1 MSTAADL
8 PATTGLEP
16 EVTPQAKPGDI
27 DDGQAIYIGSVVH
40 RKVSVKGTGGFSATV
55 VVTVQQGQVW
65 MSIQPPFTW
74 EAIMKPEKVDELIRT
89 LAAATNGAKKMAR
102 PVPDRPVSSSAAS
115 RVPHLSQR

>member
-40 RKVSVKGTGGFSATV
+40 RKVSVKGTGGVFCDCSSYGATG
-55 VVTVQQGQVW
+55 TG
-65 MSIQPPFTW
+65 
-74 EAIMKPEKVDELIRT
+74 VD
-89 LAAATNGAKKMAR
+89 
-102 PVPDRPVSSSAAS
+102 VDSAAI
-115 RVPHLSQR
+115 HLGSDYEAREG